1 MTLGWHEQHDVGT
14 LVTHLIAQ
22 GHKKVRRGCD
32 HIPESHCR
40 RRPTCSSSKP
50 TPFGNLGALWG
61 RSMGAVAAILYSH
74 SSDYIAHPPVALVLD
89 SPFASF
95 PRLVDDLIKKVPL
108 ALRMPYHQRRC
119 PAIRP
124 LRPRQANLS
133 QPKWLSSY
141 RARSACRALLCVQS

>member
-50 TPFGNLGALWG
+50 TPFGNLGRIVGSQYGGCSRDPLFALVGLHCASSCGARVGFSICEFPEARG
-61 RSMGAVAAILYSH
+61 RSHQKGPPCSAHAI
-74 SSDYIAHPPVALVLD
+74 PPTPVSRNPPTTAT
-89 SPFASF
+89 P
-95 PRLVDDLIKKVPL
+95 
-108 ALRMPYHQRRC
+108 
-119 PAIRP
+119 
-124 LRPRQANLS
+124 S
-133 QPKWLSSY
+133 QPFPTEWLSSY